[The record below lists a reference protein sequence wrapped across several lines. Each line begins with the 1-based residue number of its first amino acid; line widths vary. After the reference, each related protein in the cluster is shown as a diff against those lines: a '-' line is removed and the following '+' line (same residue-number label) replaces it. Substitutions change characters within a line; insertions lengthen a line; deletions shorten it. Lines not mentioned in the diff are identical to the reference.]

1 MRRLWLLLVA
11 SVGMLAGCATVG
23 YYNQAARGTWR

>member
-11 SVGMLAGCATVG
+11 FLAPHELAVEFNEA
-23 YYNQAARGTWR
+23 YDVLDDVS